1 MWYTRDMCMCVM
13 GVGSCVCVVCVC
25 MVCSVCAVYVVVCV
39 GIHGMCMYA

>member
-1 MWYTRDMCMCVM
+1 MCMCVM